1 MVPLAGSWSTQA
13 MKSRLLTEAVGVV
26 VSRNLPS
33 TGGEVLL
40 DFFLVQA
47 VDTNAL
53 QSLEELAGAAEVMK
67 AKIILRGVNVE
78 IYKVLT
84 LAGLT
89 SRFSFLN

>member
-1 MVPLAGSWSTQA
+1 MTTST
-13 MKSRLLTEAVGVV
+13 MSSFVVDGERVTELLQRIRE
-26 VSRNLPS
+26 NLPS